1 MKKYIAPLVQ
11 ITALIEEENLLGLSD
26 PNKNV
31 KAVTSDGTTID
42 VMPSDKGTGGTTEPP
57 TSGGNLNY
65 SKKFDAWSA
74 WDE

>member
-1 MKKYIAPLVQ
+1 MKKYIAPSVQ
-11 ITALIEEENLLGLSD
+11 ITALIEEENLLGLSN

-31 KAVTSDGTTID
+31 KATTSDGSTIE
-42 VMPSDKGTGGTTEPP
+42 VMPSGTGGTTSPS

-65 SKKFDAWSA
+65 AKKFDSWST